1 MVGQG
6 SAKEAIMYHYEY
18 VSKNEAAPIKREL
31 IEIIHAVQNIV
42 RDDFT
47 FQYEFIGSS
56 SRNMITCDRTSNI
69 GFDFDVNITVNED
82 VEFNSP
88 KTIKQTLIN
97 AIDRVAKKYGYSPC
111 EDSTSVITIKLIDH
125 ENSKIKHSCD
135 FAIVRDIVNKNG
147 SKMRQCIHYN
157 KKRNKYLW
165 VIQSHPYKLETKVET
180 IKEQDAWNEVRVL
193 YLEKKN
199 NNYVPDKHSR
209 SLYAETI
216 NEIYQRLSF

>member
-1 MVGQG
+1 
-6 SAKEAIMYHYEY
+6 MYHYEY

-31 IEIIHAVQNIV
+31 IEIIHAVQDIV

-69 GFDFDVNITVNED
+69 GFDFDVNITLNGN
-82 VEFNSP
+82 VEYNSP
-88 KTIKQTLIN
+88 KTIKQILIK
-97 AIDRVAKKYGYSPC
+97 AFDQVVRRYKYSPC
-111 EDSTSVITIKLIDH
+111 EDSTSVITIKLIDR

-135 FAIVRDIVNKNG
+135 FAIVRDVVNKNG

-157 KKRNKYLW
+157 KKKNKHLW
-165 VIQSHPYKLETKVET
+165 VIQSHPYKLETKVKM
-180 IKEQDAWNEVRVL
+180 IKECDAWNDVRVL

-199 NNYVPDKHSR
+199 NNYDSDKHSR